1 MFDGQD
7 PWENDKKYKKVNF
20 SHNNNQDPL
29 EKVILIIKNAYYSF
43 FKGNASGIYPLI
55 ALIVLVVYVIT
66 GFYVVGPGEESIE
79 LIFGKYSGT
88 GNSGLRYNFP
98 YPIGKVMKVNVKEV
112 KREEIG
118 SSSYGYNKDMD
129 RGEGVMLTG
138 DENIVNVNFEVQWQ
152 VRDAYE
158 YLFNIRDYRA
168 GATVK
173 SAAESA
179 MREVIGRNMIS
190 FALEG
195 KGRAIIAK
203 DTKILLQEIL
213 DQYKMG
219 VEVLSVQLKKIDP
232 PEKVISAFR
241 DVQSAR
247 ADKERTINEA
257 YAYSNDIMPKAKGEA
272 MKIKLDAE
280 AYENEVVNNAKGS
293 ISRFIALY
301 NEYKDQ
307 PAGVRNRIYI
317 ETMESIL
324 NNTDKVVVS
333 DDLKGLF
340 SYLPLANIQNT
351 NK

>member
-1 MFDGQD
+1 MFGGQD
-7 PWENDKKYKKVNF
+7 PWENDKKYKKGNF
-20 SHNNNQDPL
+20 SYDNNQDPFDRAIFI
-29 EKVILIIKNAYYSF
+29 VKNAYYSF
-43 FKGNASGIYPLI
+43 FRGNTPGIYPLI
-55 ALIVLVVYVIT
+55 ALIVLTIYIVT

-88 GNSGLRYNFP
+88 SSSGLRYNFP

-118 SSSYGYNKDMD
+118 SGSYGYNKDID

-152 VRDAYE
+152 IRDAYE
-158 YLFNIRDYRA
+158 YLFKVRDYRA

-173 SAAESA
+173 NAAESA
-179 MREVIGRNMIS
+179 MREVIGRNTIS

-195 KGRAIIAK
+195 KGRAIIAR

-213 DQYKMG
+213 DKYKMG
-219 VEVLSVQLKKIDP
+219 AEVLSVQLKKIDP

-280 AYENEVVNNAKGS
+280 AYENEIVDSAKGS
-293 ISRFIALY
+293 TSRFTALY
-301 NEYKDQ
+301 NEYKNQ
-307 PAGVRNRIYI
+307 PIGVRNRIYI
-317 ETMESIL
+317 EIMEAIL
-324 NNTDKVVVS
+324 SNVEKVVVS

-340 SYLPLANIQNT
+340 SYLPLANIQST

>member
-1 MFDGQD
+1 MFGGQD
-7 PWENDKKYKKVNF
+7 PWENDKKYKKTNF
-20 SHNNNQDPL
+20 SYNDNQDPFD
-29 EKVILIIKNAYYSF
+29 KVIFIIKNTYHSF
-43 FKGNASGIYPLI
+43 FKGNTPGLYPLI
-55 ALIVLVVYVIT
+55 ALAVLIIYIIA
-66 GFYVVGPGEESIE
+66 GFYIVGPGEESVE

-88 GNSGLRYNFP
+88 SNSGLRYNFP
-98 YPIGKVMKVNVKEV
+98 YPIGKVMKINVKEV

-118 SSSYGYNKDMD
+118 SGSYGYNKDVD

-158 YLFNIRDYRA
+158 YLFNVRDYRT

-195 KGRAIIAK
+195 KGRAVIAM
-203 DTKILLQEIL
+203 DTKVLLQEIL

-219 VEVLSVQLKKIDP
+219 VEVLSIQLKKIDP

-272 MKIKLDAE
+272 IKIKLDAE
-280 AYENEVVNNAKGS
+280 AYEKEIIDNAKGS
-293 ISRFIALY
+293 TSRFTALH
-301 NEYKDQ
+301 NEYKNQ
-307 PAGVRNRIYI
+307 PAGVRNRMYI

-324 NNTDKVVVS
+324 NNIDKVVVS